1 MQNHKRAIADSSR
14 RPPCRTCCDDSW
26 IATSVVL
33 SLGSSGKQ
41 SFAALLHSTGAGQS
55 PLSAALSQLR
65 ADSWILQDDAGNFQ
79 LSSRGLNLVD
89 EGRRRG
95 GRRQRAAA

>member
-1 MQNHKRAIADSSR
+1 MKNANAIVGMSR
-14 RPPCRTCCDDSW
+14 RPPCRTCCDESW

-33 SLGSSGKQ
+33 SLSSSGKQ
-41 SFAALLHSTGAGQS
+41 SFAALLRSTKAGQA
-55 PLSAALSQLR
+55 PLAGALAQLR
-65 ADSWILQDDAGNFQ
+65 ADNWILQDDCGNFQ

-95 GRRQRAAA
+95 GQARRRAA

>member
-1 MQNHKRAIADSSR
+1 MSLSITGIKMSH

-33 SLGSSGKQ
+33 SLGSSGEQ
-41 SFAALLHSTGAGQS
+41 NFAALLRSTGAGQA
-55 PLSAALSQLR
+55 PLAGALAQLR
-65 ADSWILQDDAGNFQ
+65 GTDWILQDDSGNFQ

-95 GRRQRAAA
+95 GRQSRRAA

>member
-1 MQNHKRAIADSSR
+1 MQSKRAYAGSTR

-33 SLGSSGKQ
+33 ALSSGKQ
-41 SFAALLHSTGAGQS
+41 SFAALLRSTKAGQA
-55 PLSAALSQLR
+55 PLAGALAQLR
-65 ADSWILQDDAGNFQ
+65 ADDWILQDDCGNFQ

-95 GRRQRAAA
+95 GRQSRRAA